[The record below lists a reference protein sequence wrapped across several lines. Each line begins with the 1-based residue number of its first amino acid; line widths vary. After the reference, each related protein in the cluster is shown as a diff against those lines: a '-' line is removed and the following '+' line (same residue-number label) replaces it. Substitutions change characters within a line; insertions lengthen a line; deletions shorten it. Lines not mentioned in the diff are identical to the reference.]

1 MNLEECRKKI
11 NLLDD
16 QICDLFVE
24 RMKVSSEVAKA
35 KMAAKRKANFEK
47 KKALEKERQIEI
59 QKEEFIR
66 AIKETGMLPK

>member
-35 KMAAKRKANFEK
+35 KMAAKKIRY
-47 KKALEKERQIEI
+47 RQFPGAGRTAAHD
-59 QKEEFIR
+59 QACR
-66 AIKETGMLPK
+66 

>member
-35 KMAAKRKANFEK
+35 KMAAKNNDNK
-47 KKALEKERQIEI
+47 
-59 QKEEFIR
+59 
-66 AIKETGMLPK
+66 MLDIPSINPITA